1 MIASYATTFDEA
13 SPPARAGIAARFAPC
28 SPTLSMRLFSRF
40 FSLLTICAC
49 ASIGAA
55 GCQRPGAQAGEQQA
69 QPKLPVEVL
78 TLQEEPLRDGAE
90 YLAQLVSRHQVTI
103 FPQVV
108 GTISTIFVK
117 PGDTV
122 KQGTALLQIDPRRE
136 AANLAQLQALRS
148 QRVAAVTLAKSIE
161 QRSKKLLA
169 EGLLS
174 PAQYEQDKS
183 MLEAAEQDLKAQDAA
198 LQAQGVALTYYRIIA
213 PFDGVVGDIPVKLGD
228 MVSAQTKLTSIAD
241 NTSLELY
248 VNVPIEKLVLL
259 GETSKIEVLDPK
271 GAVIGEAPVSFVSA
285 ETNPQVQ
292 SVLVKGV
299 TNNSASLRAGQL
311 VRARVV
317 FSTHPG
323 VRVPLPAVMRQSG
336 QYFVFVV
343 EDGPGGAIVHQRP
356 VELGEL
362 ADNRYAVIK
371 GLAPGDRIAISQLQ
385 KLRDASPV
393 EPLAPSASASAS
405 GSAAPSAS
413 ASH

>member
-1 MIASYATTFDEA
+1 MS
-13 SPPARAGIAARFAPC
+13 
-28 SPTLSMRLFSRF
+28 LFSRTF
-40 FSLLTICAC
+40 ALFALAALAATSSVSVAAC
-49 ASIGAA
+49 KNSGAS
-55 GCQRPGAQAGEQQA
+55 AGEQQA
-69 QPKLPVEVL
+69 AQKLPVEVL

-108 GTISTIFVK
+108 GTISAIMVK
-117 PGDTV
+117 PGDLV
-122 KQGTALLQIDPRRE
+122 KQGAALLQIDPRRE

-213 PFDGVVGDIPVKLGD
+213 PFDGVVGDIPIKLGD
-228 MVSAQTKLTSIAD
+228 MVSAQTKLTSVAD

-248 VNVPIEKLVLL
+248 VNVPIEKLSLF
-259 GETSKIEVLDPK
+259 GDESRIEVLD
-271 GAVIGEAPVSFVSA
+271 GNGSMVGEAPVSFISA

-299 TNNSASLRAGQL
+299 MKNLTSLRAGQI
-311 VRARVV
+311 VRSRVV
-317 FSTHPG
+317 FKTHPG

-336 QYFVFVV
+336 QYFVFVA
-343 EDGPGGAIVHQRP
+343 EDTPAGTIVHQRA

-371 GLAPGDRIAISQLQ
+371 GLAKGDRIAISQLQ
-385 KLRDASPV
+385 KLRDAAAI
-393 EPLAPSASASAS
+393 EPLAPSAASSTSAS
-405 GSAAPSAS
+405 PSAS
-413 ASH
+413 TSATAP

>member
-1 MIASYATTFDEA
+1 MS
-13 SPPARAGIAARFAPC
+13 
-28 SPTLSMRLFSRF
+28 LFSRMF
-40 FSLLTICAC
+40 VLFALATASSSSVAAC
-49 ASIGAA
+49 KNSGAA
-55 GCQRPGAQAGEQQA
+55 AGEQEA
-69 QPKLPVEVL
+69 TPKLPVEVL

-108 GTISTIFVK
+108 GTVSAIMVK
-117 PGDTV
+117 PGDVV
-122 KQGTALLQIDPRRE
+122 KQGAALLQIDPRRE

-228 MVSAQTKLTSIAD
+228 MVSAQTKLTSVAD

-248 VNVPIEKLVLL
+248 VNVPIEKLSLF
-259 GETSKIEVLDPK
+259 GDESRIEVLDGT
-271 GAVIGEAPVSFVSA
+271 GALVGEAPVSFISA

-292 SVLVKGV
+292 SVLIKGV
-299 TNNSASLRAGQL
+299 MKNLTSLRAGQI
-311 VRARVV
+311 VRSRVV
-317 FSTHPG
+317 FKTHPG

-336 QYFVFVV
+336 QYFVFVA
-343 EDGPGGAIVHQRP
+343 EDTPAGTIVHQRA

-371 GLAPGDRIAISQLQ
+371 GLARGDRIAISQLQ
-385 KLRDASPV
+385 KLRDAAPI
-393 EPLAPSASASAS
+393 EALAPAPSPSSSSSAAPAPAPSTSASA
-405 GSAAPSAS
+405 P
-413 ASH
+413 